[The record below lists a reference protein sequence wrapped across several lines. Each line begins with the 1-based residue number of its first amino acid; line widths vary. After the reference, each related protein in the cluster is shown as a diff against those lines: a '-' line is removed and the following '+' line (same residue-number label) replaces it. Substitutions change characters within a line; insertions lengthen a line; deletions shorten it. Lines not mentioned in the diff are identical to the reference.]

1 MGQTIVILEKD
12 PKVAQYLVWGLR
24 PHFQSVDVMESHD
37 TLREKVST
45 NQPEALILDIEHW
58 RLTDVECLHREFP
71 QLPIVCMHRIPDEE
85 MWMAALE
92 AGATDI
98 CPTDDVRSVLTSV
111 LRSLSL
117 SRSSRLV
124 AFERV
129 IFVGQMDTW
138 PH

>member
-37 TLREKVST
+37 NLREKVSV
-45 NQPEALILDIEHW
+45 NQPGALILDIEHW
-58 RLTDVECLHREFP
+58 RITDVECFHREFP

-92 AGATDI
+92 AGATDV
-98 CPTDDVRSVLTSV
+98 CPVDDVGSVLTSV

-117 SRSSRLV
+117 SQR
-124 AFERV
+124 AAA
-129 IFVGQMDTW
+129 
-138 PH
+138 